1 MRINQLT
8 EGVRYG
14 STQRNEVL
22 SSLND
27 FGFGFEIELN
37 PPDGYDDDG
46 NDNVY
51 ENVHERVF
59 SDGFV
64 ISDLVFDDLAEHVFY
79 AVRDLSN
86 ISDAFSSYNAKNK
99 KSVLNSSNIE
109 TMKTLAT
116 DSGMRD
122 MFPIEYVH
130 ALIETLDGLVGD
142 NETLHSVLKYI
153 TELSENPVDR
163 FDVIGAIIYTDE
175 VESDVYEKIEE
186 SDVNSLISAYTRLV
200 EVLKDDFF
208 DLLPDRIYDVDT
220 EQSPPASTIKPFTEL
235 SDTEKE
241 EILRVYEDEAFIENL
256 RIALDGITGNK
267 LYHEN
272 MDFSPLYDSARQK
285 VIEIAFYM
293 NGEDTL
299 QNLLESINLTMEEIT
314 DVFDALMEQR
324 RVIDDLIDDAENQE
338 SDFIGDLED
347 FFKNSV
353 LPQLSRQAQKFS
365 YRTEIEYDEQIE
377 IILDNPVYG
386 GDIMI
391 AFNTMYEIIQKLEG
405 YGFEARNNSG
415 LHMSISYKG
424 GTSSDFNMYKFII
437 LSHVYDLVQ
446 SNNNMVRRFV
456 NDVYSVV
463 KDNLSE
469 FVSDVADNAISDDQ
483 MALGLIV
490 TDYIEYHLDL
500 NKRMPSV
507 DAKYHGIN
515 FNGYNIY
522 DGRVELRFFGGEDY
536 GEKYQ
541 EYLDIILRMMYIL
554 KVSSENTHDKEYM
567 KTLVRTTNKILKN
580 SKYQADLSDIVS
592 RSRYANK
599 ILRSMGYDITIGKD
613 IKRLKLDIIQMIDD
627 IYDLT
632 SDDVAKLD
640 DAYYALDNSTHGRSA
655 IIRPPFIK
663 GLEVFRKHAE

>member
-27 FGFGFEIELN
+27 FGFGFEIEMN

-59 SDGFV
+59 SGEYK
-64 ISDLVFDDLAEHVFY
+64 ISDLVFDDLAQIVFY

-86 ISDAFSSYNAKNK
+86 ISDAFSNSPVK
-99 KSVLNSSNIE
+99 KRKYILNSANIE
-109 TMKTLAT
+109 EMRNIIS
-116 DSGMRD
+116 DSDIKD
-122 MFPIEYVH
+122 MFPFEYVH
-130 ALIETLDGLVGD
+130 ALIESLDDLIGD
-142 NETLHSVLKYI
+142 NESLHSVLEHI
-153 TELSENPVDR
+153 TEVSDIPVDR
-163 FDVIGAIIYTDE
+163 FDIIGAIIYTDG
-175 VESDVYEKIEE
+175 VQSDVYENIEE
-186 SDVNSLISAYTRLV
+186 SDIDSLINAYTRLV
-200 EVLKDDFF
+200 EVLKDEFF
-208 DLLPDRIYDVDT
+208 DLLPDRMYNVDT
-220 EQSPPASTIKPFTEL
+220 EQRPPASSIKPFTEL
-235 SDTEKE
+235 SDTQKE
-241 EILRVYEDEAFIENL
+241 EMLRVYEDEAFIENL
-256 RIALDGITGNK
+256 KIALDDITKNK
-267 LYHEN
+267 LYHQN
-272 MDFSPLYDSARQK
+272 MVFSPMNDSDKQK
-285 VIEIAFYM
+285 VIEIAFHM

-299 QNLLESINLTMEEIT
+299 QNLLESINLTIEEIT

-324 RVIDDLIDDAENQE
+324 RVIDDLIVDAENEE
-338 SDFIGDLED
+338 SDYIGDLED
-347 FFKNSV
+347 FFKNTV

-377 IILDNPVYG
+377 IILDKPVHG
-386 GDIMI
+386 EDIMI

-437 LSHVYDLVQ
+437 LSHVYELVQ

-456 NDVYSVV
+456 NDIYSVV

-483 MALGLIV
+483 IALGLIV
-490 TDYIEYHLDL
+490 TDYIEHHLDL
-500 NKRMPSV
+500 NRHMPSV

-536 GEKYQ
+536 GDKYQ

-580 SKYQADLSDIVS
+580 SMYQADLSDIVS

-613 IKRLKLDIIQMIDD
+613 IKRLKIDIIQMIDD
-627 IYDLT
+627 RKGLT
-632 SDDVAKLD
+632 SGDVTKLD
-640 DAYYALDNSTHGRSA
+640 DAYYILDNSTHGRSA

-663 GLEVFRKHAE
+663 GLEVFRKNAD